1 MSDRRDRREPYLG
14 DEAPSRRRMPDR
26 DPSEPSVKRRRQPV
40 PEADFDAFEPELPKK
55 RRERGRDERSAPHQ
69 RRRSL
74 FGRVIYWVVVFGLW
88 GLIAL
93 GGLVAFHASK
103 LPPID
108 QLAVPKRP
116 PNIAILGSD
125 GSLLAN
131 RGETG
136 GREVAL
142 NELPKYLPQAFI
154 AIEDHRFYSHFGIDP
169 IGIARALLRNV
180 VRSGGGV
187 QGGSTLTQQLAKNLF
202 LTQERTASRKI
213 QEAILSLWL
222 ERKFTKDQILELY
235 LNRVYFG
242 SGAYGVEGA
251 AQKYFGKSAREVTI
265 AEAAIL
271 GGLVQ
276 SPSRLAPNRNPD
288 AAHARAAL
296 VLAAMQREDFITEP
310 QMKEALARPAPSV
323 KPKGA
328 ASVLYAADHVMDVL
342 DDLVGTIE
350 GDVIVTT
357 TINPAMQAYAEKAV
371 TEELQAKGTKY
382 GVTQGAL
389 VSLDSDGAIRALVG
403 GRSYS
408 ESQFDRVTSAKRQPG
423 SAFKPFV
430 YLAALEKGLTPDT
443 TRDDAPL
450 NIKGWQPENYAKE
463 YRGQV
468 TLTEGL
474 SQSLNTVAVRLG
486 LEVGPKAVASV
497 AQRLGIKS
505 KLDVNASIALGTSVV
520 TPLELVSAYTSFAN
534 GGLSVSP
541 YVITEVISREG
552 DLIYTRSD
560 SQARQVIDPAY
571 LAELNVMMRET
582 LKTGTAKKA
591 DLPGWDAGGKTGT
604 SQDFRDAWFIGYTSA
619 LVTGVWLGNDDNSP
633 TKHVA
638 GGSLPVEIWS
648 RYMKQALSK
657 KQPQPLPASDPPPF
671 DLFAGWNLPWISG
684 KPSDGMAVRPTG
696 SVPSSN

>member
-1 MSDRRDRREPYLG
+1 
-14 DEAPSRRRMPDR
+14 
-26 DPSEPSVKRRRQPV
+26 
-40 PEADFDAFEPELPKK
+40 
-55 RRERGRDERSAPHQ
+55 
-69 RRRSL
+69 
-74 FGRVIYWVVVFGLW
+74 
-88 GLIAL
+88 
-93 GGLVAFHASK
+93 
-103 LPPID
+103 
-108 QLAVPKRP
+108 
-116 PNIAILGSD
+116 
-125 GSLLAN
+125 
-131 RGETG
+131 
-136 GREVAL
+136 
-142 NELPKYLPQAFI
+142 
-154 AIEDHRFYSHFGIDP
+154 
-169 IGIARALLRNV
+169 
-180 VRSGGGV
+180 
-187 QGGSTLTQQLAKNLF
+187 
-202 LTQERTASRKI
+202 
-213 QEAILSLWL
+213 
-222 ERKFTKDQILELY
+222 
-235 LNRVYFG
+235 
-242 SGAYGVEGA
+242 
-251 AQKYFGKSAREVTI
+251 
-265 AEAAIL
+265 
-271 GGLVQ
+271 
-276 SPSRLAPNRNPD
+276 
-288 AAHARAAL
+288 
-296 VLAAMQREDFITEP
+296 
-310 QMKEALARPAPSV
+310 
-323 KPKGA
+323 
-328 ASVLYAADHVMDVL
+328 MDVL

-389 VSLDSDGAIRALVG
+389 VSLDGDGAIRALVG

-430 YLAALEKGLTPDT
+430 YLAALEKGLTPET
-443 TRDDAPL
+443 TREDAPL

-486 LEVGPKAVASV
+486 LEVGPKTVAHV

-552 DLIYTRSD
+552 DLIYTRAD

-571 LAELNVMMRET
+571 LAQLNVMMRET

-648 RYMKQALSK
+648 RYMKLALSK
-657 KQPQPLPASDPPPF
+657 TQSQPLPASDPPPL

-684 KPSDGMAVRPTG
+684 KPSDGTAVRPPG
-696 SVPSSN
+696 SIPASN